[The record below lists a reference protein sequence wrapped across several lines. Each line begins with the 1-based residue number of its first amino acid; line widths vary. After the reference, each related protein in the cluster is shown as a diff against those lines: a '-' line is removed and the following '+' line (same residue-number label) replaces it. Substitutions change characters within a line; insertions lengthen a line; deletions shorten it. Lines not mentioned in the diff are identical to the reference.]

1 MKKTISFDKY
11 MEICLYDEKIGYY
24 MKNRKIFGKE
34 GDFFTPQTVSKFF
47 GKVIAKFL
55 KKYKFK
61 IVYEFGGGD
70 GSLSLDILS
79 SNSEIE
85 KYFIFEI
92 SENNRKI
99 IREKLKDFEEKVI
112 ILKSIDEI
120 KEMEGFFI
128 MIEFIDSFPCKRF
141 FKNKGF
147 YELWIDIKEKKEIF
161 KKRNYNFLKYY
172 EFLPDGYFFEYPY
185 SFIRWFKKFLKKFIK
200 GKILIIDYGILKNEL
215 INYPD
220 GTIRGF
226 KKHKLI
232 KNIFDY
238 EIGEIDITYTPD
250 FSFLKEFFLKNG
262 FKVERFSSFSKF
274 LIEEEIIE
282 IFEKEVLNQNDLY
295 FKIKKLGEIKTLI
308 LPEIMG
314 EKYLVFLLKND

>member
-1 MKKTISFDKY
+1 MKIPFDKY
-11 MEICLYDEKIGYY
+11 MEICLYDEKTGYY
-24 MKNRKIFGKE
+24 MKNKKIFGKE
-34 GDFFTPQTVSKFF
+34 GDFFTPQTASEFF
-47 GKVIAKFL
+47 GKVIANFL

-61 IVYEFGGGD
+61 NVYEFGGGQ
-70 GSLSLDILS
+70 GFLAFDILS
-79 SNSEIE
+79 SNFEIE

-92 SENNRKI
+92 SENNRKM
-99 IREKLKDFEEKVI
+99 IRERIKNFEEKVF
-112 ILKSIDEI
+112 ILKDIDEI

-128 MIEFIDSFPCKRF
+128 MVEFIDSFPCKKL

-147 YELWIDIKEKKEIF
+147 YEVWVDTKEKKG
-161 KKRNYNFLKYY
+161 FLKKIDSGFLEYY
-172 EFLPDGYFFEYPY
+172 KFLPDGYFFEFPY
-185 SFIRWFKKFLKKFIK
+185 SFTKWFKRFLKKFK
-200 GKILIIDYGILKNEL
+200 GGKILIIDYGIFKDDL
-215 INYPD
+215 INYPQ

-250 FSFLKEFFLKNG
+250 FSFLKEFFVKNG
-262 FKVERFSSFSKF
+262 FKIEKFSYLSKF
-274 LIEEEIIE
+274 LIEEGIFE
-282 IFEKEVLNQNDLY
+282 IFEKEISISKSLY

-314 EKYLVFLLKND
+314 ESYLVFLIGK